1 MELFAPTS
9 ANSNNQLLLRI
20 LYVQQSLYSGQYPKL
35 LLDSDKIPE
44 RLLYLI
50 NIASLA
56 GHGTYR

>member
-1 MELFAPTS
+1 MELFAPTN

-20 LYVQQSLYSGQYPKL
+20 LYVQQSLYSGQYSKL

-50 NIASLA
+50 NIASLT